1 MIFKQNEENLF
12 SIFALKNYYYGKK
25 ITVTI
30 EVEDGSTWTFTG
42 TIKYTTE
49 RLATC
54 QIMKQYLKK
63 LFKRDNDASF
73 REIKE
78 LLPIKNKIE
87 RMEKELRKKHVSSMR
102 VPCPARAMPC
112 GAVEYKRFP
121 TNPLKQ
127 KNALFYVLLTKVRS
141 PPVQKCYFTVYQCTI
156 RFQAYQIRLFPDY
169 TVIIFAPDKRKRY
182 EKTLSPQQVTPLCA
196 TFSHEQ

>member
-1 MIFKQNEENLF
+1 MKKIFF

-87 RMEKELRKKHVSSMR
+87 RMEKELRKKH
-102 VPCPARAMPC
+102 
-112 GAVEYKRFP
+112 
-121 TNPLKQ
+121 PL
-127 KNALFYVLLTKVRS
+127 
-141 PPVQKCYFTVYQCTI
+141 
-156 RFQAYQIRLFPDY
+156 
-169 TVIIFAPDKRKRY
+169 
-182 EKTLSPQQVTPLCA
+182 
-196 TFSHEQ
+196 

>member
-1 MIFKQNEENLF
+1 MSFKQNEENLF

-30 EVEDGSTWTFTG
+30 EVEDGATWTFAG

-54 QIMKQYLKK
+54 QIMKQHLKK
-63 LFKRDNDASF
+63 LFKRDNDTSF

-87 RMEKELRKKHVSSMR
+87 RMEKRFSSFCLKLTSFRKVPSCVECQRTHGLFLVYSSGERPFLHRIRIICSVSS
-102 VPCPARAMPC
+102 
-112 GAVEYKRFP
+112 K
-121 TNPLKQ
+121 
-127 KNALFYVLLTKVRS
+127 
-141 PPVQKCYFTVYQCTI
+141 
-156 RFQAYQIRLFPDY
+156 
-169 TVIIFAPDKRKRY
+169 
-182 EKTLSPQQVTPLCA
+182 
-196 TFSHEQ
+196 

>member
-1 MIFKQNEENLF
+1 VSFKQNEENLF

-30 EVEDGSTWTFTG
+30 EVEDGATWTFAG

-54 QIMKQYLKK
+54 QIMKQHLKK

-87 RMEKELRKKHVSSMR
+87 RMEKELGKKH
-102 VPCPARAMPC
+102 
-112 GAVEYKRFP
+112 
-121 TNPLKQ
+121 PL
-127 KNALFYVLLTKVRS
+127 
-141 PPVQKCYFTVYQCTI
+141 
-156 RFQAYQIRLFPDY
+156 
-169 TVIIFAPDKRKRY
+169 
-182 EKTLSPQQVTPLCA
+182 
-196 TFSHEQ
+196 